1 MAIKGLSKLVL
12 ASYSATGNTV
22 TYGSP
27 VVQEKMASY
36 SYTVERASSD
46 GLYLDNYEA
55 EKDGGEFGSG
65 TLTLGTGDLS
75 NATSKA
81 ILDVKENSVTVGTS
95 TVTELVFDDDTKGK
109 ELGAGIIE
117 LHQVDNQD
125 FYRAVWFYRVQFD
138 IPAGSANTK
147 GASIDWQTPEIT
159 ASIMRSDAY
168 DASTGKHPWKSTADF
183 TSEDDA
189 LAYLQSKAS

>member
-12 ASYSATGNTV
+12 APYSATGNTV

-46 GLYLDNYEA
+46 GLFLDNYEA

-75 NATSKA
+75 NATSEA
-81 ILDVKENSVTVGTS
+81 ILSVKKNTVTVGNS
-95 TVTELVFDDDTKGK
+95 SVDELVFDDDTKGK
-109 ELGAGIIE
+109 ELGVGVIE
-117 LHQVDNQD
+117 LHQVNNSD
-125 FYRAVWFYRVQFD
+125 FWRAVWFHRIQFE
-138 IPAGSANTK
+138 IPAGSATTK
-147 GASIDWQTPEIT
+147 GASIDWQTPELT
-159 ASIMRSDAY
+159 GSILRSDAY
-168 DASTGKHPWKSTADF
+168 DAGTGKHPWKSTADF

>member
-95 TVTELVFDDDTKGK
+95 TVTELVYDDDTKGK

-147 GASIDWQTPEIT
+147 GASINWQAPEIT

>member
-12 ASYSATGNTV
+12 APYSASGNTV

-36 SYTVERASSD
+36 SYTVERSSSD

-81 ILDVKENSVTVGTS
+81 ILDVKENSVTVGS
-95 TVTELVFDDDTKGK
+95 SAVTELVFDDDTKGK
-109 ELGAGIIE
+109 ELGVGVIE

-125 FYRAVWFYRVQFD
+125 FYRAVWFPRIQFD

-159 ASIMRSDAY
+159 GSILRSAAFDN
-168 DASTGKHPWKSTADF
+168 STGKHPWKATADF
-183 TSEDDA
+183 ETEADA
-189 LAYLQSKAS
+189 LAYLQAKAA

>member
-12 ASYSATGNTV
+12 APYSATGNTV

-46 GLYLDNYEA
+46 GLCLDNYEA

-75 NATSKA
+75 NATSEA
-81 ILDVKENSVTVGTS
+81 ILSVKKNTVTVGS
-95 TVTELVFDDDTKGK
+95 SSVDELVFDDDTKGK
-109 ELGAGIIE
+109 ELGVGVIE
-117 LHQVDNQD
+117 LHQVNNSD
-125 FYRAVWFYRVQFD
+125 FWRAVWFHRIQFA
-138 IPAGSANTK
+138 IPAGTATTK
-147 GASIDWQTPEIT
+147 GASINWQTPELT
-159 ASIMRSDAY
+159 GSILRSDAY
-168 DASTGKHPWKSTADF
+168 DASAGKHPWKATADF

-189 LAYLQSKAS
+189 LAYLQSKAA